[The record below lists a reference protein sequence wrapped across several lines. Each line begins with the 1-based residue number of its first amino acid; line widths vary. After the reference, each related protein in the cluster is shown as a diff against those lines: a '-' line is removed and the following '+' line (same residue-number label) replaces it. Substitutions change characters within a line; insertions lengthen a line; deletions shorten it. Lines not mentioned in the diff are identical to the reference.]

1 MERMIEDR
9 NILDKF
15 CTEFCNIIEK
25 HCKYIVV
32 SGFLVIASGRTRGT
46 EDIDMII
53 EKLSFEKFE
62 EVYQDLIKNNFICM
76 QSSNAKEVYEYLK
89 EKDSVRFTYKNQDL
103 PEMEV
108 KFAKDVLDDYQ
119 IKNKVK
125 LELTGLNVWFSNV
138 NVNVAF
144 KEELLKSSKDLEDAK
159 HLRIVY
165 SELINE
171 SEIEM
176 IKEMIKK
183 LRLWEKHTKI
193 K

>member
-1 MERMIEDR
+1 MIEDR

-183 LRLWEKHTKI
+183 LRL
-193 K
+193 

>member
-183 LRLWEKHTKI
+183 LRL
-193 K
+193 